1 MKKKK
6 KKKKDEAQ
14 CKKLHQECFGLIDK
28 YIIHKGMK
36 VGLFIYHGMIKK
48 LLSCQSIIMVMIKIG
63 NFCRKRT

>member
-1 MKKKK
+1 LPSLIIKKKK

-36 VGLFIYHGMIKK
+36 VGLFIMG
-48 LLSCQSIIMVMIKIG
+48 
-63 NFCRKRT
+63 